1 MVETQEAVIRITPL
15 AAEKAKEILARY
27 GKEHAAIRVYIKSG
41 GCSGFQYGMA
51 VDERELPGDTFVEM
65 HGVRLVV
72 DRMSL
77 PYLVGSEI
85 DWVESLMGGGFTV
98 HNPNAVSTCGCGHSF
113 RTKDQE
119 GTPRACGHWASAS
132 PRGRLVGASI
142 GFRCGGPL
150 RGQRGLASGPFSF
163 GPY

>member
-51 VDERELPGDTFVEM
+51 VDERELEGDTFVEM

-119 GTPRACGHWASAS
+119 GAPAPAGTEHSGVRFATWEDR
-132 PRGRLVGASI
+132 RGLHF
-142 GFRCGGPL
+142 GFRRGGPL
-150 RGQRGLASGPFSF
+150 RGPKGPGFR
-163 GPY
+163 PL

>member
-1 MVETQEAVIRITPL
+1 MNPASPELQQLLQLVRRVDDRQQL
-15 AAEKAKEILARY
+15 AELLSR
-27 GKEHAAIRVYIKSG
+27 
-41 GCSGFQYGMA
+41 YGMA

-119 GTPRACGHWASAS
+119 GTPRTCGH
-132 PRGRLVGASI
+132 
-142 GFRCGGPL
+142 
-150 RGQRGLASGPFSF
+150 
-163 GPY
+163 

>member
-1 MVETQEAVIRITPL
+1 MTETQEAVIRITPL

-27 GKEHAAIRVYIKSG
+27 GKEQAAIRVYIKSG

-51 VDERELPGDTFVEM
+51 VDERELEGDTFVEM

-72 DRMSL
+72 DPMSL

-98 HNPNAVSTCGCGHSF
+98 HNPNAASTCGCGHSF
-113 RTKDQE
+113 RTKDPSCA
-119 GTPRACGHWASAS
+119 T
-132 PRGRLVGASI
+132 
-142 GFRCGGPL
+142 
-150 RGQRGLASGPFSF
+150 
-163 GPY
+163 

>member
-98 HNPNAVSTCGCGHSF
+98 HNPNAASTCGCGHSF

-119 GTPRACGHWASAS
+119 WAPAPAGTER
-132 PRGRLVGASI
+132 
-142 GFRCGGPL
+142 PL
-150 RGQRGLASGPFSF
+150 RHVGGSSGLL
-163 GPY
+163 

>member
-77 PYLVGSEI
+77 PYLV
-85 DWVESLMGGGFTV
+85 
-98 HNPNAVSTCGCGHSF
+98 
-113 RTKDQE
+113 E
-119 GTPRACGHWASAS
+119 GTPRTCGH
-132 PRGRLVGASI
+132 
-142 GFRCGGPL
+142 
-150 RGQRGLASGPFSF
+150 
-163 GPY
+163 